1 MRPRDR
7 AALEASLPAVA
18 AQVGRDLR
26 TGTSLLDALER
37 VSGAED
43 GPLHLDLRRVVGAA
57 QRGVPLAVV
66 LEAWRQ
72 ARRSDAVSLFVV
84 ACRFVH
90 RHGGTTA
97 PALDGVA
104 TALSDRLEV
113 ADELRSLTAQARLSA
128 WVLAALPVVGTL
140 GFSLLDPG
148 VARVLLTTPAGWVCL
163 VVGGALE
170 GAGIVVVRR
179 LVATVAP

>member
-1 MRPRDR
+1 MRPRDL
-7 AALEASLPAVA
+7 ADLEAHLPAAA

-26 TGTSLLDALER
+26 AGASLLDALER
-37 VSGAED
+37 VAVAGG

-57 QRGVPLAVV
+57 RRGVPLAVV
-66 LEAWRQ
+66 LDGWRR
-72 ARRSDAVSLFVV
+72 ARQSEPVTLFVV

-90 RHGGTTA
+90 RHGGATA

-163 VVGGALE
+163 AVGGALE
-170 GAGIVVVRR
+170 SGGVVVVRR